1 VQLCRL
7 FLFLQFYG
15 IISAVRQRNHNK
27 QTVKKKMTE
36 EEIPDYNIF
45 MMCEQL
51 NNDALSELKS
61 EYYFRNCRPDELERW
76 KAFPFDTESVPAEYE
91 DFMNQFIN
99 DSYSSDMQTFF
110 NNTIFVCNKD
120 DTPIATCSYW
130 KAYGKFNSIQWLKT
144 LKEYEGQGLG
154 RAVLSEI
161 MKNFGLD
168 DYPIYLHTQP
178 GSFRAIKLYADFGF
192 KLLKG
197 GKIGHRIN
205 QLEKCLPVLR
215 EFIPEKDFEKLEITD
230 TPEHFIKLT
239 ENETTIQ
246 F

>member
-1 VQLCRL
+1 M
-7 FLFLQFYG
+7 
-15 IISAVRQRNHNK
+15 K
-27 QTVKKKMTE
+27 E

-51 NNDALSELKS
+51 NEDALTELNADF
-61 EYYFRNCRPDELERW
+61 YIRNCRPNEIEIW
-76 KAFPFDTESVPAEYE
+76 KAFPFDSETVPDEYE
-91 DFMNQFIN
+91 DFMNQIIH
-99 DSYSSDMQTFF
+99 DSYGSNMESFF
-110 NNTIFVCNKD
+110 NNTVFVCDKED
-120 DTPIATCSYW
+120 KPIATCSYW
-130 KAYGKFNSIQWLKT
+130 KAYGKFNSIHWLKT
-144 LKEYEGQGLG
+144 KKEYEGQGLG

-161 MKNFGLD
+161 MKKFSST

-205 QLEKCLPVLR
+205 ELEKCLPILK
-215 EFIPEKDFEKLEITD
+215 EFIPKKDYETLEIIE
-230 TPEHFIKLT
+230 TPEHFIKLV